1 METKTEKKRTFVR
14 SIALISLV
22 LNILI
27 VIVLVYMKINAG
39 NKLNNAYD
47 ILKSLGEARIK
58 YNVPY
63 NDTLEINTEF
73 KVTQKVKV
81 FVELQFKNTINI
93 SDVVP
98 VDQMIDVPI
107 NIVVNKLIQVDTAIL
122 IKDKLT
128 VFLDEK
134 IPVDQ
139 KVTIPLK
146 GKKGINLPLYTVIPL
161 KQNISLD
168 LGRIP
173 FQTAIP
179 VSIPI
184 SEKIPVNIKLNI
196 PINMRVPLDVPVK
209 SEAIITFPYTLP
221 VHGKIPLKLNVP
233 VNIPLSE
240 TALKPKFDSLANVI
254 KSLLDF

>member
-1 METKTEKKRTFVR
+1 MGTELENKRSFVR
-14 SIALISLV
+14 SIAIISLV
-22 LNILI
+22 LNIL
-27 VIVLVYMKINAG
+27 VVVVLVYMKFNAG
-39 NKLNNAYD
+39 NKLDKAYGL
-47 ILKSLGEARIK
+47 LKSLGDSRIK
-58 YNVPY
+58 YKVPFS
-63 NDTLEINTEF
+63 DTLIIDTEF
-73 KVTQKVKV
+73 KVTQKVRV

-93 SDVVP
+93 SDIVP

-146 GKKGINLPLYTVIPL
+146 GKKGINIPLYTVIPL

-221 VHGKIPLKLNVP
+221 VHGKVPLKLIVP
-233 VNIPLSE
+233 VDIPLSE
-240 TALKPKFDSLANVI
+240 TALKTKFDSLANVI

>member
-1 METKTEKKRTFVR
+1 MSLEPSNRKNFIRL
-14 SIALISLV
+14 IAVTSLI

-27 VIVLVYMKINAG
+27 IVGLAYMKLNAG
-39 NKLNNAYD
+39 NKLDKAYD

-58 YNVPY
+58 YDVPL

-81 FVELQFKNTINI
+81 FVELRFKNTIDI
-93 SDVVP
+93 SDIVP

-107 NIVVNKLIQVDTAIL
+107 NIVVNRMINVDTAIL

-139 KVTIPLK
+139 MVTIPIV
-146 GKKGINLPLYTVIPL
+146 GKKGINIPLVTVIPL
-161 KQNISLD
+161 KQNISLN
-168 LGRIP
+168 LGTIP
-173 FQTAIP
+173 FQTGIP
-179 VSIPI
+179 ISIPI

-196 PINMRVPLDVPVK
+196 PINMKVPLDVPVR

-221 VHGKIPLKLNVP
+221 VHGKIPIKMKVR
-233 VNIPLSE
+233 VDIPLSE
-240 TALKPKFDSLANVI
+240 TSLKPKFDSLANVI